1 MLMASQGSV
10 CQVMDALLLLI
21 FVGAPLAFLLLTR
34 STASTVLSTSFVVAF
49 VGGLIQI
56 TTSRGGGWSLVDIQW
71 VLAVALLVMVALAAF
86 ARRHSAPAASLTLGR
101 QLRALWVPV
110 AALVIFLATMRA
122 LAADQPSILSGI
134 SFLVNHPV
142 AEDNAK
148 WLNLTSQLAA
158 GDELSFVGGY
168 AGGALTVVL
177 AFAATVSRVVSIA
190 AYGGVNEVGVTVQA
204 VIGSSY
210 LLVAL
215 APLALAPLVEA
226 KFPPRPASEQR
237 GWVPAPAIWA
247 GALILATGSAAL
259 TIYGHLSLQL
269 VLLMLVVW
277 IAAFLARAPEPHGRL
292 LATGIAVSAGV
303 VWFPLNIFSLVI
315 LAIAIIA
322 VAFQSLRRILRG
334 SFPDPWAWSI
344 LLLTTISAWDG
355 LVSSTIYA
363 LGIGAGGPQPIA
375 SGPLGSASVPSNA
388 ASLFASPGGT
398 EVPSAVLTT
407 LAVAS
412 VLGAA
417 ALLGRTAANGRS
429 LALRLA
435 PVGLTAG
442 YAVLIGFGDAILTA
456 SGENYPTLKMGYAAV
471 IILASATAP
480 LAITALAP
488 ASAGMTVTRWTA
500 VGAVVFVLA
509 SDSLLPRSVGSLSPK
524 TWEQPTDG
532 LPYWSVFEVQATSN
546 QPIAEL
552 PIACTFLPPGA
563 QVPTGNIDGQRAYNC
578 TRLLVGLNGRDARDG
593 SVLDWIRTDWLSNG
607 SFWNDWAPLM
617 SGSTEEIRG
626 KRVVLLGADGNVIGL
641 ETLQGLLDRYPPEPV
656 P

>member
-1 MLMASQGSV
+1 M
-10 CQVMDALLLLI
+10 
-21 FVGAPLAFLLLTR
+21 
-34 STASTVLSTSFVVAF
+34 
-49 VGGLIQI
+49 
-56 TTSRGGGWSLVDIQW
+56 
-71 VLAVALLVMVALAAF
+71 
-86 ARRHSAPAASLTLGR
+86 
-101 QLRALWVPV
+101 
-110 AALVIFLATMRA
+110 
-122 LAADQPSILSGI
+122 
-134 SFLVNHPV
+134 
-142 AEDNAK
+142 
-148 WLNLTSQLAA
+148 
-158 GDELSFVGGY
+158 
-168 AGGALTVVL
+168 
-177 AFAATVSRVVSIA
+177 
-190 AYGGVNEVGVTVQA
+190 
-204 VIGSSY
+204 
-210 LLVAL
+210 
-215 APLALAPLVEA
+215 
-226 KFPPRPASEQR
+226 
-237 GWVPAPAIWA
+237 
-247 GALILATGSAAL
+247 
-259 TIYGHLSLQL
+259 QL

-363 LGIGAGGPQPIA
+363 LGIGAGGPQPTA

-480 LAITALAP
+480 LAIPSYHPAPRCLPETSTVNGPITALAC
-488 ASAGMTVTRWTA
+488 W
-500 VGAVVFVLA
+500 
-509 SDSLLPRSVGSLSPK
+509 
-524 TWEQPTDG
+524 
-532 LPYWSVFEVQATSN
+532 
-546 QPIAEL
+546 
-552 PIACTFLPPGA
+552 
-563 QVPTGNIDGQRAYNC
+563 
-578 TRLLVGLNGRDARDG
+578 
-593 SVLDWIRTDWLSNG
+593 
-607 SFWNDWAPLM
+607 
-617 SGSTEEIRG
+617 
-626 KRVVLLGADGNVIGL
+626 
-641 ETLQGLLDRYPPEPV
+641 
-656 P
+656 